1 MKKIKSIQIRF
12 PAVQQGNEDL
22 KAVLVPAAI
31 TLIPAFILWYFI
43 LPPINVKS
51 LLFWF
56 FLILV
61 LILYTLNKMFYGL
74 KRKAPFSL
82 KRPLI
87 AIPVIVAFILVT
99 ALVGS
104 SKLFHAKKYSQILEV
119 TEDTIDIIPSASGS
133 SSIALMDTASAERL
147 GDRRIGSLSSV
158 VSQFNVG
165 DYMQINYQDS
175 PVKVAPLRYDGF
187 FKYRS
192 NRDTGIP
199 GYVVVDPVDM
209 SADYISLKEGMR
221 YVPSAY
227 FSKDLYRRIRFA
239 YPTLMVDNIHFEID
253 EEGNPWYVAS
263 IYDHA
268 VGLFGGETVTGALVI
283 DPVSGK
289 ISRYSIDDV
298 PVWADVVFPGDLI
311 CDQYNNHS
319 QLQHGFLNSIF
330 SQKDCRQV
338 TTIQTVDEDGD
349 STSYPDYGYIA
360 KDGDIWIYTGITSVN
375 GDSSNLGFILANER
389 TSETRYV
396 SCAGADE
403 FSGMKSAEGEV
414 QEKGYIASFPSLI
427 NIDNTPTY
435 IMVLKDAN
443 GLVKM
448 YAAVNVEQYNVVAT
462 ASTQSE
468 CIAKYKA
475 LLAGDITSNDED
487 IDVGSDEGYAE
498 KTITVAKMQ
507 TIDQNGNTWLYI
519 VDTDSQIYKAKY
531 ADVLDMLLVNEGDT
545 ITILTNGETFKFSLN
560 N

>member
-1 MKKIKSIQIRF
+1 
-12 PAVQQGNEDL
+12 
-22 KAVLVPAAI
+22 
-31 TLIPAFILWYFI
+31 
-43 LPPINVKS
+43 
-51 LLFWF
+51 
-56 FLILV
+56 
-61 LILYTLNKMFYGL
+61 
-74 KRKAPFSL
+74 
-82 KRPLI
+82 
-87 AIPVIVAFILVT
+87 
-99 ALVGS
+99 
-104 SKLFHAKKYSQILEV
+104 
-119 TEDTIDIIPSASGS
+119 
-133 SSIALMDTASAERL
+133 
-147 GDRRIGSLSSV
+147 
-158 VSQFNVG
+158 
-165 DYMQINYQDS
+165 
-175 PVKVAPLRYDGF
+175 
-187 FKYRS
+187 
-192 NRDTGIP
+192 
-199 GYVVVDPVDM
+199 
-209 SADYISLKEGMR
+209 
-221 YVPSAY
+221 
-227 FSKDLYRRIRFA
+227 
-239 YPTLMVDNIHFEID
+239 MVDNIHFEID